1 MKISFILPCVIR
13 IPIGGAKVVY
23 QYAEKFAKRGH
34 EVNIIAPR
42 SEGYQFRDLMKVSAV
57 KMRDWWH
64 GIDDQPYYPTPNG
77 VEYIEIPA
85 PDPSFIPDADA
96 IIATGWQTAY
106 WVDILPDSKGKKF
119 YYIQNLETYQGDEKI
134 IFDTWKLPLKKIVI
148 SGWLKEKANEI
159 KEEAFGPI
167 PNAVNSKEFYITNRF
182 ENRSKSILMHY
193 HRLPIKGGNE
203 GIKAL
208 TELKKMIPDLVA
220 TVFCSRK
227 PFCSTPKWINLEIR
241 PTADRL
247 RNIYNNSSVFIH
259 TSHQEGWGL
268 PPMEA
273 MASGCPVV
281 AFKNEGIL
289 EYISEGKSGLLVK
302 VGDTSELIKSAVKL
316 LTDRNLRIKIAEE
329 GVKSVKQY
337 SWEKSAEQF
346 EKILLEQ
353 A

>member
-13 IPIGGAKVVY
+13 IPIGGAKVIY
-23 QYAEKFAKRGH
+23 CYAEELTKRNH

-42 SEGYQFRDLMKVSAV
+42 SEGYHFKDLMKVSAV

-64 GIDDQPYYPTPNG
+64 GIEDQPYYATPNG

-85 PDPSFIPDADA
+85 PDPSYIPDADA
-96 IIATGWQTAY
+96 IIATGWKTAY

-119 YYIQNLETYQGDEKI
+119 YFIQNLETYQGNENL

-148 SGWLKEKANEI
+148 SSWLKERANDI

-167 PNAVNSKEFYITNRF
+167 PNAVDSKEFYITNQCK
-182 ENRSKSILMHY
+182 NRLKSISMHY
-193 HRLPIKGGNE
+193 HRLSIKGGNE
-203 GIKAL
+203 GLKAL

-227 PFCSTPKWINLEIR
+227 PLRSIPKWINLEIR

-247 RNIYNNSSVFIH
+247 RNIYNNSAVFIH

-273 MASGCPVV
+273 MASGCAV
-281 AFKNEGIL
+281 AAFNNKGVREFITHGL
-289 EYISEGKSGLLVK
+289 SGLLEE
-302 VGDTSELIKSAVKL
+302 VGEIDRLTESAGKL
-316 LTDRNLRIKIAEE
+316 LMDNNLRIKISEE
-329 GVKSVKQY
+329 GVKSVQQY
-337 SWEKSAEQF
+337 SWEKNAEQF

-353 A
+353 